1 MPVQRPT
8 PPSDNQG
15 ARALIGGGRG
25 LCAGTARA
33 ALTVTLK
40 LIFGALIRVILI
52 VFSTVTFSAGAVCSH
67 LLEANSQACGG
78 FCHSYSLIINF
89 FHLVGASVSKTA
101 HRTWLRILSTAFE
114 EELKILDFA

>member
-1 MPVQRPT
+1 MLIWDAGNWVGGEGCMPVQRPT

-25 LCAGTARA
+25 LCAGTAQA

-67 LLEANSQACGG
+67 LLEANSQDW
-78 FCHSYSLIINF
+78 
-89 FHLVGASVSKTA
+89 
-101 HRTWLRILSTAFE
+101 WLLS
-114 EELKILDFA
+114 ELQSHN